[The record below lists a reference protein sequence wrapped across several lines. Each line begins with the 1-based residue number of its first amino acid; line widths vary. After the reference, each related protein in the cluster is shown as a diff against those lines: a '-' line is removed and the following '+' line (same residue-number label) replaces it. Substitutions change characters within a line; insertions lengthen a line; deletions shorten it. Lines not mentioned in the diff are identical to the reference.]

1 MAHCKNCGYELPE
14 PVGLLC
20 PNCGFTLI
28 PEKKHG
34 RRKSPRLTLPSL
46 PRFEKRE
53 RQPAPRPVKQ
63 EAPPRVKREVSRPVQ
78 PEKQRPSLRFT
89 PNLWKRLLIIL
100 LALAFFIGVMATA
113 AYAGLYYG
121 ERDRQSARQN
131 VVQEHYDA
139 GLVALNEGRFERAV
153 AEFQYVLQLDPQ
165 HALAE
170 QGLTEARARLAFK
183 PTPTLEA
190 VISLAEQL
198 LDQARAT
205 FDANDWVATAR
216 ALTQLRALD
225 PDYEP
230 NAVEEMLFTSL
241 YNAGIAFLEE
251 EALEVGISYLD
262 QAIALRPLDA
272 NAVNQRNLAAHYLD
286 ALNYWGVD
294 WELCIEGF
302 EALYATNPSYKDVA
316 QRVYRA
322 YLAYADYFAAQG
334 EMCPAEMQ
342 YAQAQRLYA
351 DPTID
356 QKRAD
361 AAQICLI
368 ATPVPLEGT
377 TPHLTPQPIP
387 GFTYG
392 RLAYPVYNST
402 TDGYDLYA
410 LYADGRILRAAIGA
424 DQPWWEL
431 GTGRMAYRDRAA
443 GGVKM
448 VLPEEGIPLQLLPAA
463 GQAWPTLSPDSR
475 RVAYATATGGAWSI
489 YIANTDG
496 TGEPRRLANGWAPAW
511 GASGLLAYTGCDAS
525 GLCGITLDNP
535 DDDQP
540 GTRLTG
546 SENDSAVSWA
556 PAGNMLA
563 YMTNVTGNWDIIL
576 LSPDGGVAQ
585 VTVDASDE
593 GLPVWSPDGGR
604 LGFISN
610 RAGNWAIYVMQLDGK
625 NAQRILDLGPS
636 LPGWE
641 NQRLSWVP

>member
-14 PVGLLC
+14 PAGLLC
-20 PNCGFTLI
+20 PNCGLTLI
-28 PEKKHG
+28 PEKKTG
-34 RRKSPRLTLPSL
+34 RRKLLRITLPAL
-46 PRFEKRE
+46 PRIKKRE
-53 RQPAPRPVKQ
+53 RQTSPRPVRQ
-63 EAPPRVKREVSRPVQ
+63 EAPQRVRQETPRSTQ
-78 PEKQRPSLRFT
+78 QEKPRLNLRFT
-89 PNLWKRLLIIL
+89 PNLWKQLLVIL
-100 LALAFFIGVMATA
+100 LAVVFFIGVMAAA
-113 AYAGLYYG
+113 AYLGLYYG
-121 ERDRQSARQN
+121 ERDRQVARQT
-131 VVQEHYDA
+131 VVEEHYTA
-139 GLVALNEGRFERAV
+139 GLEALNEGRFERAI

-170 QGLTEARARLAFK
+170 QGLTEARTRLAAK

-198 LDQARAT
+198 LDQARAS
-205 FDANDWVATAR
+205 FDATDWVATAR
-216 ALTQLRALD
+216 TLTQLRALD

-230 NAVEEMLFTSL
+230 EAVEEMLFTSL

-272 NAVNQRNLAAHYLD
+272 DAVNQRNLAARYLD

-294 WELCIEGF
+294 WELCIDHF
-302 EALYATNPSYKDVA
+302 EALYATNPGYKDVT

-322 YLAYADYFAAQG
+322 YLAYADYLAAQG

-342 YAQAQRLYA
+342 YAQALRMYA

-368 ATPVPLEGT
+368 ATPTPLEGT

-387 GFTYG
+387 GFTSG

-402 TDGYDLYA
+402 TVAYDLYA
-410 LYADGRILRAAIGA
+410 LYADGRILRAAAGA

-431 GTGRMAYRDRAA
+431 GTGRLAYRDKVA

-448 VLPEEGIPLQLLPAA
+448 VLPEEGIPLQLLAPL
-463 GQAWPTLSPDSR
+463 GQAWPALSPDSR
-475 RVAYATATGGAWSI
+475 RVAYATVDGVWSI

-496 TGEPRRLANGWAPAW
+496 TGEPRRLGMGWAPAW
-511 GASGLLAYTGCDAS
+511 GASGLLAYTGCDA
-525 GLCGITLDNP
+525 GGKCGITLDNP

-540 GTRLTG
+540 GTVLTD

-576 LSPDGGVAQ
+576 LNPQGGVQ
-585 VTVDASDE
+585 QLTFDASDE

-604 LGFISN
+604 LGFVSN
-610 RAGNWAIYVMQLDGK
+610 RDGNWAIYVMQLDGQ
-625 NAQRILDLGPS
+625 NVQRLLDLGPS